1 MSDMIEKELLAATGL
16 RMSKSEKRQV
26 FLTRLMRAASK
37 LEDEPWEALSKE
49 AQDWCNDAITAF
61 KNGQE
66 VPDFVP
72 PEAPADEEDQAPEDS
87 VSEDITEDGEI
98 ITKPKKKAEVVAKPK
113 KSATPMR
120 KLTATHLIKRLVINE
135 PSISVNDL
143 IDRLKDEGF
152 KVSGV
157 TVATLR
163 SDTRD
168 TLRVLNELQMGQ
180 FDLNT

>member
-98 ITKPKKKAEVVAKPK
+98 ITKPKKKAK
-113 KSATPMR
+113 
-120 KLTATHLIKRLVINE
+120 
-135 PSISVNDL
+135 
-143 IDRLKDEGF
+143 
-152 KVSGV
+152 
-157 TVATLR
+157 
-163 SDTRD
+163 
-168 TLRVLNELQMGQ
+168 
-180 FDLNT
+180 